1 MDFVGLVGGNGV
13 SFALICRLQDD
24 ANATD
29 AADRVEYER
38 HDSSWNTDVVKSAFA
53 SSRAR
58 K

>member
-1 MDFVGLVGGNGV
+1 MDFVGLAGGNGM
-13 SFALICRLQDD
+13 SFALVCRLQDD
-24 ANATD
+24 ENATD

-38 HDSSWNTDVVKSAFA
+38 HDSSRDADVVKSAFA